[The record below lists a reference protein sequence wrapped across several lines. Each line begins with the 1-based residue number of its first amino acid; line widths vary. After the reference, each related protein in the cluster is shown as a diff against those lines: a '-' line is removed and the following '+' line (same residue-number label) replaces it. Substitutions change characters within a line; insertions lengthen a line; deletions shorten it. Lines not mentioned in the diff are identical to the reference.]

1 VSEGDVAG
9 MRPGSAHATPVY
21 PSMIWIPG
29 GSFRMGS
36 DRHHPEE
43 APTHRVTVDGFR
55 IETP

>member
-1 VSEGDVAG
+1 